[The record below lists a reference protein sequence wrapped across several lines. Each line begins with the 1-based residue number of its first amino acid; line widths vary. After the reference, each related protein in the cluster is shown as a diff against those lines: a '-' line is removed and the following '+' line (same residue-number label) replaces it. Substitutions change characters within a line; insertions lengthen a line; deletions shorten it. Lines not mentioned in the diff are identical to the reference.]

1 MIRKVFVLLLAA
13 CVSLLAPLPV
23 SHAQSD
29 RSALIAFVAAAYEA
43 MTVNQSY
50 AKQDTTQLSMTL
62 ATQGISIEM
71 HMDSTSEGVAQLG
84 ATLEDHAI
92 QTKVTQHMK
101 MSLATGQVSE
111 GDMVS
116 EMILLNGVLYMRAL
130 EQNGILAGTQSEK
143 WQTLTKTESS
153 EGMNDGALN
162 YDALLSTMTG
172 ARLVLTDE
180 SVLSIVEVA
189 ADPIDGQAMRA
200 FEIEFN
206 AAALSDL
213 ITQMAGAF
221 NLGNL
226 GVDVEKLLQDM
237 FENAKIQAKLWIG
250 VEDNLIHRTENAIEI
265 DTELELMGY
274 TFDLKMVQRS
284 TENYSDFGR
293 TVEISVPRD

>member
-1 MIRKVFVLLLAA
+1 MIRKMFVLLLVV
-13 CVSLLAPLPV
+13 CVLLLAPLPV

-29 RSALIAFVAAAYEA
+29 RSTLIAFVAAAYEA
-43 MTVNQSY
+43 TTVNQSFT
-50 AKQDTTQLSMTL
+50 KQDTTELSMTL

-71 HMDSTSEGVAQLG
+71 LLDSTSESVAQLG
-84 ATLEDHAI
+84 ATLEDHI
-92 QTKVTQHMK
+92 MQSKVTQHIK

-153 EGMNDGALN
+153 EGMSDGALN
-162 YDALLSTMTG
+162 YDALLSTMIG
-172 ARLVLTDE
+172 ARLALTDE

-189 ADPIDGQAMRA
+189 ADPIDGQTMRA

-206 AAALSDL
+206 AAALGDL

-221 NLGNL
+221 NLGNM
-226 GVDVEKLLQDM
+226 GVDVEQLLQDM
-237 FENAKIQAKLWIG
+237 FENAKIQTKLWVG

-293 TVEISVPRD
+293 TVEVSVPRD